1 MILMKKQ
8 KNEELNFLYMNEK
21 YQDKPKKKNKEKLRK
36 SIKEN
41 KKDSVKS
48 NNSSKKRNKKVNN
61 IGADPI
67 SAPQND
73 KFNFDN
79 EIIIGVTRIPDE
91 NKKKRKSNKTKN
103 KSKQNSKERT
113 SSSNSNKKEVAKN
126 SINSERNKKRT
137 KKKVAKKTTKKAR
150 IIKGIIKWTILLSAL
165 IASFIYFMSSPLFNL
180 ASIEVVNN
188 EKISTD
194 TIKSLSE
201 LKIGENIYNF
211 SSKKVEQNIKQN
223 AYIEKAE
230 ISRKLPNK
238 VILTVKERQVTYQLE
253 YANSYA
259 YINNQGYI
267 LEISEQKE
275 EVPIITGYT
284 TEQNEIEA
292 GNRLNSEDLE
302 KLETVLKIMKSAT
315 LNDVD
320 KLITKI
326 DIKNKQK
333 YILILENENKMAY
346 IGDASNLSNRM
357 LYLKA
362 IIEDTRGLK
371 GEIFINGEL
380 NKKDAY
386 FRKSE

>member
-1 MILMKKQ
+1 MIFMGKS

-41 KKDSVKS
+41 KKDSIKS
-48 NNSSKKRNKKVNN
+48 NNSKKRNKKTKN
-61 IGADPI
+61 IGTD
-67 SAPQND
+67 STSVPQDD

-79 EIIIGVTRIPDE
+79 EIIIGVTKIPEE
-91 NKKKRKSNKTKN
+91 NKKKTKGSKTKN
-103 KSKQNSKERT
+103 KSKQNGNERT
-113 SSSNSNKKEVAKN
+113 SSNSSKKGTERKP
-126 SINSERNKKRT
+126 INSSKNKKRT
-137 KKKVAKKTTKKAR
+137 KKKVENKTTKKGR
-150 IIKGIIKWTILLSAL
+150 IIKGIVKWTILLSAL

-194 TIKSLSE
+194 AIKSLSE

-211 SSKKVEQNIKQN
+211 SSKKIEQNIKQN
-223 AYIEKAE
+223 AYIESVE

-238 VILTVKERQVTYQLE
+238 VILTVKEREVTYELE

-267 LEISEQKE
+267 LEISEEKK
-275 EVPIITGYT
+275 EVPIIIGYT
-284 TEQNEIEA
+284 TGQDEIKP

-302 KLETVLKIMKSAT
+302 KLETVLKIMKSAS

-320 KLITKI
+320 NIITKI
-326 DIKNKQK
+326 DIKNKQN
-333 YILILENENKMAY
+333 YTLILETENKNAY

-362 IIEDTRGLK
+362 IIEDTKGLK

-386 FRKSE
+386 FRRSE